1 MRFFQLFLFSL
12 NIFFSFMQS
21 IERFVKGRVTGD
33 VPEMFPEIQQLV
45 SMIDSEASLP
55 VYKFVNDYL
64 EKVDSSLDFQVCML
78 LYPDAKK
85 KEELEYLPECK
96 AVGISEVELITSG
109 AVRGIPTSLM
119 TRGLMVEIYRY
130 GGKYFGDNCINKF
143 YETIRAI
150 FQINQMITTE
160 QCSLFSK
167 VRRDAEKMAKLKR
180 NKQLKQVKAEIFG
193 IADLPGKKADD
204 EVDPLIER
212 LRSFDIK
219 VGVVGIP
226 VEVRGG
232 G

>member
-1 MRFFQLFLFSL
+1 
-12 NIFFSFMQS
+12 
-21 IERFVKGRVTGD
+21 
-33 VPEMFPEIQQLV
+33 
-45 SMIDSEASLP
+45 
-55 VYKFVNDYL
+55 
-64 EKVDSSLDFQVCML
+64 ML

-150 FQINQMITTE
+150 FQINQITTE

>member
-1 MRFFQLFLFSL
+1 
-12 NIFFSFMQS
+12 MQS

-45 SMIDSEASLP
+45 SMIDSEPSLP

-109 AVRGIPTSLM
+109 AVRGILTSLM